1 LDISP
6 AVLPT
11 WCAVGFPFGG
21 FVICSYSLTGARL
34 VVRYIQLSKKK
45 KKKKPCPQTME
56 TTATREHN
64 QTTKNGKK
72 N

>member
-45 KKKKPCPQTME
+45 NPARKQWKQRQHANKTK
-56 TTATREHN
+56 
-64 QTTKNGKK
+64 TTKNEKK
-72 N
+72 NNN

>member
-45 KKKKPCPQTME
+45 KTLPANNGNNGNTRTQPNNKKRKKKLTC
-56 TTATREHN
+56 
-64 QTTKNGKK
+64 
-72 N
+72 